1 MSIAQR
7 REAVRFLE
15 RCGVSVQRACVL
27 VQLHRSTLLYQPRPI
42 VADDVPATITT
53 LAQHHPRYGYRRVWA
68 VLRRTRPINRK
79 RVHRLWK
86 QARLQVQRPRRRRS
100 RPERPAALAA
110 AFPNH
115 IWAYDFLED
124 RDAQGTVL
132 RILTV
137 MDEFTREGLAIDV
150 GTRTSAERVIGVLA
164 QLVAVHG
171 APMYVRSDNGAEFV
185 AVAVQLWLAK
195 QQIQTLYIDPGS
207 PWQNGKDER
216 FNGTV
221 RDECL
226 NLYLFASV
234 AEARV
239 LLETFRQHYNTER
252 PHSRLGYQTPSEFKR
267 AWIAAQA
274 NGPASNIP
282 T

>member
-1 MSIAQR
+1 MSIAER

-15 RCGVSVQRACVL
+15 DYGVSVQRACVL
-27 VQLHRSTLLYQPRPI
+27 VQLHRSTLHYQPRPA
-42 VADDVPATITT
+42 VGDDVPATLAA
-53 LAQHHPRYGYRRVWA
+53 LAQKHPRYGYRRVWA

-86 QARLQVQRPRRRRS
+86 QARLQVQRPKRRRA

-124 RDAQGTVL
+124 RDAQGMVL

-150 GTRTSAERVIGVLA
+150 GTSTSAERVIGVLA
-164 QLVAVHG
+164 QLVTGHG

-185 AVAVQLWLAK
+185 ARAVQLWLAK
-195 QQIQTLYIDPGS
+195 QRIQTLYIDPGS

-226 NLYLFASV
+226 NLHLFASV
-234 AEARV
+234 VEARV
-239 LLETFRQHYNTER
+239 RLETFRQQYNDDR

-267 AWIAAQA
+267 AWVSALA
-274 NGPASNIP
+274 NGPDSNIP